1 MTLKIEWITVIQC
14 RGSDQRYSHA
24 EIEPR
29 LRDIQPGTL
38 LPHPLRPHPRPRGAA
53 AAATAGAGAAAETE
67 STKSTT
73 HLYDLPAVD
82 HAEWWAPPLSPGVGR
97 RCRGFATN
105 VLPLLEI
112 PVCSHL
118 FFEGGWPWRSR
129 VYVIPIDGTCVMVHT
144 MMSDLLF
151 RHETLC
157 NTPLPLSLSKASAA
171 RTEFFDA

>member
-112 PVCSHL
+112 PVLSPIFRRRMAVEKPRLRHPHRWYMCN
-118 FFEGGWPWRSR
+118 GARNDVRSSFQAR
-129 VYVIPIDGTCVMVHT
+129 DALQYTSP
-144 MMSDLLF
+144 
-151 RHETLC
+151 
-157 NTPLPLSLSKASAA
+157 PLPTQSLCCKD
-171 RTEFFDA
+171 RVF

>member
-118 FFEGGWPWRSR
+118 FIEGGRPWRSR
-129 VYVIPIDGTCVMVHT
+129 VLTSSPSMIHVYNGAWHDVR
-144 MMSDLLF
+144 SLF
-151 RHETLC
+151 RQVMLC
-157 NTPLPLSLSKASAA
+157 NQLSPSP
-171 RTEFFDA
+171 